1 MFCSQCGK
9 QISDTAKFCT
19 ACGAPVQSPVEKKET
34 ISLEKA
40 EDISFEPK
48 KRKRKPTAKKMMKE
62 GQWVTSDV
70 AFCQDGKYR
79 WVYELSLLKN
89 PTFFVLVWKIFFFI
103 ILGIFVF
110 ITLIDVFSGDMDS
123 ERFLDTLKVF
133 GYFIIGMTVISVLG
147 YLLYAAIMGGKYIV
161 MFEMDERGILH
172 KQLPKQ
178 ATKAKAIGMITVMLG
193 AASGNFGAMS
203 AGLGSQR
210 TSMYSEFARVRK
222 VIPYPHRNLI
232 KVNERFGHNQ
242 VYVSNESF
250 DFVLKYITERVPKG
264 Q

>member
-1 MFCSQCGK
+1 MYCSQCGK
-9 QISDTAKFCT
+9 PISDTAKFCT
-19 ACGAPVQSPVEKKET
+19 ACGAPVQTSVEKTET
-34 ISLEKA
+34 VSLEKA
-40 EDISFEPK
+40 ESVPSEPP

-62 GQWVTSDV
+62 GQWITSDI

-79 WVYELSLLKN
+79 WVYEMSLLKN

-110 ITLIDVFSGDMDS
+110 ITLIDLFSGDMDS
-123 ERFLDTLKVF
+123 ERFLDTLKAF
-133 GYFIIGMTVISVLG
+133 GCFILGMTVVSVLG
-147 YLLYAAIMGGKYIV
+147 YLLYAAVMGGKYIV

-178 ATKAKAIGMITVMLG
+178 ATKARAIGMITAMLG
-193 AASGNFGAMS
+193 AASGSFGAVS
-203 AGLGSQR
+203 AGWGAQR

-222 VIPYPHRNLI
+222 VIPYSNRNLI

-250 DFVLKYITERVPKG
+250 DFVLKYITERVPNS